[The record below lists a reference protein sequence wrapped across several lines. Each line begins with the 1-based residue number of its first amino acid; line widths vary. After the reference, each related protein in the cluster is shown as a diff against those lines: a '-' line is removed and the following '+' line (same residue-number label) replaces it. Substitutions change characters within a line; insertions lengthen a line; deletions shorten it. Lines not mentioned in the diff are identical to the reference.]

1 VSLAGIAMRVSRDLK
16 EVVFVGAFAVI
27 CHIGPYRRTRD
38 IDLALATPLS
48 DEEFE
53 GLGYHIFHESG
64 KKVIRTP
71 EGVKLDV
78 YTRDVS
84 GIPVSEVFKTAVM
97 RRGVRRDTGHVPG
110 GFADSKDAR
119 ITSSGHRGCPNAL
132 PATGEGHTLGCRRR
146 AGDTDGIGRT
156 EERGFCVQRIASQGP
171 TCERGAC
178 QRPRISRGPLPLE
191 ARPFPPR

>member
-1 VSLAGIAMRVSRDLK
+1 VSLGSVAIRISRDLK

-53 GLGYHIFHESG
+53 RLGYRIFREGG
-64 KKVIRTP
+64 KKVIRTK

-84 GIPVSEVFKTAVM
+84 GIRVPVVFETAVTK
-97 RRGVRRDTGHVPG
+97 RVG
-110 GFADSKDAR
+110 
-119 ITSSGHRGCPNAL
+119 SGEVKVMCLEAL
-132 PATGEGHTLGCRRR
+132 LIAKTRASRPQDIEDVQTLCRRLGQTIR
-146 AGDTDGIGRT
+146 WDVVDTLAT
-156 EERGFCVQRIASQGP
+156 QLESAALKNAVSAF
-171 TCERGAC
+171 
-178 QRPRISRGPLPLE
+178 SR
-191 ARPFPPR
+191 

>member
-1 VSLAGIAMRVSRDLK
+1 MSLGSVAIRISRDLK

-53 GLGYHIFHESG
+53 RLGYRIFREGG
-64 KKVIRTP
+64 KKVIRTK

-84 GIPVSEVFKTAVM
+84 GIRVPVVFETAVTK
-97 RRGVRRDTGHVPG
+97 RVGSGGVKGDVPRGSAHRKDKGLASPG
-110 GFADSKDAR
+110 Y
-119 ITSSGHRGCPNAL
+119 RGCPNPL
-132 PATGEGHTLGCRRR
+132 SATRKNDTLGCSGY
-146 AGDTDGIGRT
+146 AGA
-156 EERGFCVQRIASQGP
+156 Q
-171 TCERGAC
+171 
-178 QRPRISRGPLPLE
+178 LE
-191 ARPFPPR
+191 SAELKNAVSAFSG

>member
-1 VSLAGIAMRVSRDLK
+1 VSLESIAVRVSQDLK

-53 GLGYHIFHESG
+53 RLGYRIFQESG

-84 GIPVSEVFKTAVM
+84 GIPVFEVFKTAVVKRVGSGEIRAMCLEALLIAKM
-97 RRGVRRDTGHVPG
+97 RASRPQDIEDVQ
-110 GFADSKDAR
+110 
-119 ITSSGHRGCPNAL
+119 
-132 PATGEGHTLGCRRR
+132 TLCRRLGKTIR
-146 AGDTDGIGRT
+146 WDVVDALATPM
-156 EERGFCVQRIASQGP
+156 ESAELKNVVSAF
-171 TCERGAC
+171 
-178 QRPRISRGPLPLE
+178 SR
-191 ARPFPPR
+191 